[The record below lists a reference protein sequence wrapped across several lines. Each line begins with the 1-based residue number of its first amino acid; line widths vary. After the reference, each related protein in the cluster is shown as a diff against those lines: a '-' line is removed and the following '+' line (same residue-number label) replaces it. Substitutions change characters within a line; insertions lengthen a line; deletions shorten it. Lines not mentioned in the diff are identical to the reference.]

1 MAGRCAAELSSPEF
15 GSDSTQC
22 AARKRRVLF
31 RALASHALFIGS
43 FFHPLISKKSISYT
57 VYIMHI
63 YYILSYMCKY
73 MYT

>member
-31 RALASHALFIGS
+31 RALASHALFFWIVFSS
-43 FFHPLISKKSISYT
+43 FDKQKIDIVHSIHHA
-57 VYIMHI
+57 HI
-63 YYILSYMCKY
+63 LYSFIYV
-73 MYT
+73 